1 MQSPQT
7 ELYGLPDCR
16 SVQIPKENGLQLMFN
31 PSRRQARELFFN
43 TWEKYRGGR
52 PLEGL
57 ESTALE
63 VILLHPEYH
72 GLLDD
77 REKNIERD
85 YPPESGALNPFLHL
99 SLHLS
104 IAEQLAIDQP
114 PGLADI
120 YRALVA
126 KYGQVHKAL
135 HVVLECLGEAVWQAN
150 RGGVAPDQDHYLATL
165 RAHLE
170 KDHYL

>member
-1 MQSPQT
+1 
-7 ELYGLPDCR
+7 
-16 SVQIPKENGLQLMFN
+16 MFN

-43 TWEKYRGGR
+43 AWEKYRSSQ

-72 GLLDD
+72 QLLGE
-77 REKNIERD
+77 RERNIERD
-85 YPPESGALNPFLHL
+85 YSPESGSLNPFLHL

-114 PGLADI
+114 PGISDLFAALA
-120 YRALVA
+120 A
-126 KYGQVHKAL
+126 KHGDRHSAL
-135 HVVLECLGEAVWQAN
+135 HIVLECLGEAVWQAN
-150 RGGVAPDQDHYLATL
+150 RSGSPLDEDAYLACL
-165 RAHLE
+165 RQRLD
-170 KDHYL
+170 KDQ